1 MTSTGDAV
9 GRFVGQSVKR
19 REDPRLLTGHG
30 RYVDDVALPG
40 TLHVAFVRSDV
51 ARGRI
56 VGLDVDEARRLPGVE
71 AVYTAADLDP
81 IGQQFWATMM
91 GPPISMGGQSVYPPG
106 NVLASTDVRYVG
118 DPIAVVIAESR
129 YLAEDAA
136 DLVVVDIDAEPPLI
150 DVVEAASDER
160 LVHPELG
167 SNLISDSPPPEIP
180 LLEETFA
187 TAAHVVTRTFRESR
201 LTNVPMEPRGIVVQ
215 YDRHRNEMEIH
226 AATQAAHE
234 VRAYAARLTGLAESH
249 IRCIANDVGGAFGQK
264 VMVSRDETAVIAAA
278 FLLAGPEVKWIED
291 RRENLLAANQARSE
305 FVETSFA
312 VDDGGKILGAKVHF
326 YEECGA
332 YPPGGG
338 SAAGIAMGV
347 FSGPYKIP
355 IVAPA
360 STAVFTNTC
369 PKAPYRGPWAMETI
383 AREQMMDHVARELV
397 LDPIEFRRRNLIGPD
412 DLPHTMPTQMV
423 IDVATPTETLDQ
435 VLEMVDV
442 DAFRAE
448 QADALAAGRLL
459 GLGVAGYVEPSAI
472 AFGILSTDVAS
483 ISMDPSGKVIVAM
496 GTGSHGHSLETT
508 IPQIVAEHLGCDL
521 DDVVLV
527 QGDTSASPS
536 GPGTG
541 GSRSAVIAGGAAQT
555 AALELRTK
563 LVQIAAHLLEA
574 NPDDLEVHDSAVSV
588 VGTPQR
594 SIPFVQLAMTAHLAP
609 DNLPPEVTPGLETT
623 VRYRPPTP
631 MTWSNATHACVVEI
645 DPSTGL
651 VEVVRYLVSEDCG
664 QMINPM
670 VVEGQICGGVVQ
682 GIGQALF
689 EHMAYDDAGN
699 PLATTFLDYLI
710 PTATEIPDIE
720 IGHIVTLSPSL
731 GGYKGMG
738 EGGAIGSPPAIANAV
753 ADALGLLGAEAPTTL
768 PITPPMVLDA
778 LDRTRASMPSCD
790 DRPTK

>member
-1 MTSTGDAV
+1 MTTSSNAV

-30 RYVDDVALPG
+30 RYVDDVQLPG
-40 TLHVAFVRSDV
+40 TLHLAFVRSDV
-51 ARGRI
+51 AKGRI
-56 VGLDVDEARRLPGVE
+56 LDVDVTEARRLPGVE

-81 IGQQFWATMM
+81 IGQQYWATMM

-106 NVLASTDVRYVG
+106 NVLASSDVRYVG

-129 YLAEDAA
+129 YVAEDAA
-136 DLVVVDIDAEPPLI
+136 DLVLVDIEAEPPLI
-150 DVVEAASDER
+150 DIVEAATDER
-160 LVHPELG
+160 LVHPELD
-167 SNLISDSPPPEIP
+167 SNLISNSPPPEIAP
-180 LLEETFA
+180 LDEIFA
-187 TAAHVVTRTFRESR
+187 NASHVVTRTFRESR

-264 VMVSRDETAVIAAA
+264 VMVSRDETAVIAAS
-278 FLLAGPEVKWIED
+278 FLLAGPPVKWIED

-312 VDDGGKILGAKVHF
+312 IDADGRIQGARVHF

-383 AREQMMDHVARELV
+383 AREQMMDHAAREIGI
-397 LDPIEFRRRNLIGPD
+397 DPIEFRRRNLVQPD
-412 DLPHTMPTQMV
+412 DLPYTMPTQMV
-423 IDVATPTETLDQ
+423 LDIATPTETLDQ
-435 VLEMVDV
+435 VLTMLDV
-442 DAFRAE
+442 EAFRAE
-448 QADALAAGRLL
+448 QAEALAAGRLR
-459 GLGVAGYVEPSAI
+459 GLGIASYVEPSAI

-483 ISMDPSGKVIVAM
+483 ISMDPSGKVIIAM

-508 IPQIVAEHLGCDL
+508 IPQIVADHLGCDF

-555 AALELRTK
+555 AAVELRDK

-574 NPDDLEVHDSAVSV
+574 NPADLEVHDSAVSV

-609 DNLPPEVTPGLETT
+609 DNLPPGMAPGLETT
-623 VRYRPPTP
+623 VRFRPPTP
-631 MTWSNATHACVVEI
+631 MTWSNATHACVVDI
-645 DPSTGL
+645 DAATGS
-651 VEVVRYLVSEDCG
+651 VDVVRYLVSEDCG

-670 VVEGQICGGVVQ
+670 VVEGQITGGVVQ

-689 EHMAYDDAGN
+689 EHMAYDEGGN
-699 PLATTFLDYLI
+699 PIATTFLDYLI
-710 PTATEIPDIE
+710 PTATEVPDIE
-720 IGHIVTLSPSL
+720 IGHVVTMSASL

-738 EGGAIGSPPAIANAV
+738 EGGAIGSPPAVANAV
-753 ADALGLLGAEAPTTL
+753 ADALAQVGAAAPTVL
-768 PITPPMVLDA
+768 PITPPLVLAAIEEADVSTSLA
-778 LDRTRASMPSCD
+778 
-790 DRPTK
+790 